1 MLASRNVIRPP
12 YDLLSLFKKF
22 FVLQTQ

>member
-12 YDLLSLFKKF
+12 YDLLSLF
-22 FVLQTQ
+22 